1 MKQIRKLGMLAIMQ
15 NETAKIFQEAEK
27 PIYKSLNEIIEEEK
41 TFKNLKELEQ
51 KYLELGKEIEAL
63 KKQNTEKEE
72 FKYPIYCRGKET
84 NCVVKFESLS
94 EGVYVVQNGFR
105 KVGESTKTFI
115 NHTDTNKWQQLEVCK
130 KTGFFDGQ
138 LVWCWENHD
147 THTRI
152 LKFYDAKHKGTYQFD
167 GVRCGTRFNNYEPF
181 EGNYPDWALEAFQ
194 TLERE

>member
-1 MKQIRKLGMLAIMQ
+1 M
-15 NETAKIFQEAEK
+15 E
-27 PIYKSLNEIIEEEK
+27 
-41 TFKNLKELEQ
+41 NLKELEQ

-63 KKQNTEKEE
+63 KKHSEE
-72 FKYPIYCRGKET
+72 EEIKYPIYCRGKET

-138 LVWCWENHD
+138 LVWCWGNDD
-147 THTRI
+147 THVRTLR
-152 LKFYDAKHKGTYQFD
+152 FYDVKYKGTYQFD
-167 GVRCGTRFNNYEPF
+167 GTEDGHDYDNYEPF
-181 EGNYPDWALEAFQ
+181 EGNYPGWALKAFQ
-194 TLERE
+194 TLER